1 MMTDRSV
8 LEKVINKALKNGM
21 SPSVV
26 DNGTFY
32 QVYAMVKTRTG
43 NTQMANGFS
52 PEDCYGLIFSHDFA
66 KAFWGEE
73 NYTGF
78 YAVKVGG
85 RNFTMKL
92 PTEKW
97 RTPPKEW
104 EYHLQQMVLEENPI
118 DYLRKFVETDG
129 KE

>member
-52 PEDCYGLIFSHDFA
+52 PEDCYGLIFSHEFA
-66 KAFWGEE
+66 KGFWGEE
-73 NYTGF
+73 EI
-78 YAVKVGG
+78 KI
-85 RNFTMKL
+85 
-92 PTEKW
+92 PP
-97 RTPPKEW
+97 PPKGERRAYVVACDW
-104 EYHLQQMVLEENPI
+104 KYHLQKMVLEENPV
-118 DYLRKFVETDG
+118 DYLRKFIEED
-129 KE
+129 EQD